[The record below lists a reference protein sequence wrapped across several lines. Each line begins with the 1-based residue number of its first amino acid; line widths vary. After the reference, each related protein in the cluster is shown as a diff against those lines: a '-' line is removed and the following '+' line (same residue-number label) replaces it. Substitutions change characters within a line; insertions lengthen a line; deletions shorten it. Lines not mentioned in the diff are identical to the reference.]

1 MRLQGITL
9 ASVSCVQGF
18 FLTKKSKHRSVINN
32 VVFTG
37 FVNFQFSGFGT
48 DTVVKIRSDMY

>member
-1 MRLQGITL
+1 MRLQGIIL
-9 ASVSCVQGF
+9 ASVCCVQVF
-18 FLTKKSKHRSVINN
+18 IVKKKSKHRSVINN

-48 DTVVKIRSDMY
+48 DTVIRIRSDMH